1 MNFNVKEIIEKIVHK
16 KGPGPSTTYS
26 MFHVFYAIEI
36 ISKKAIG
43 RSRIAKKIEVGE
55 GAIRTIIDHLKDE
68 NLIVTSRQGC
78 KLTDKGIHLWG
89 KIELLFP
96 KRVEVKR
103 TVLNNSKYNFAFLIK
118 NSGHKVK
125 SGIIQRDAAIMG
137 GANRATVI
145 VSKEGKLAIK
155 SVSKD
160 VERDFPDASKK
171 ILKDI
176 SPENNDVIIVAGADS
191 AIRAKRGAFAA
202 SWILIN

>member
-1 MNFNVKEIIEKIVHK
+1 MNFNVKESIEEIVHK
-16 KGPGPSTTYS
+16 KGPGPATTFS
-26 MFHVFYAIEI
+26 MFHVFYALEL
-36 ISKKAIG
+36 ISKKTIG
-43 RSRIAKKIEVGE
+43 RNKLAKKIDVGE
-55 GAIRTIIDHLKDE
+55 GAIRTIIDHLKDAD
-68 NLIVTSRQGC
+68 LITTSRQGC
-78 KLTDKGIHLWG
+78 KLTNKGAHLWE

-96 KRVEVKR
+96 KRIEVKR
-103 TVLNNSKYNFAFLIK
+103 TILNNSKYNFAFLIK
-118 NSGHKVK
+118 NSGHKIK

-160 VERDFPDASKK
+160 LEKDFPDASKK
-171 ILKDI
+171 ILEEF

-202 SWILIN
+202 SWVLIN

>member
-26 MFHVFYAIEI
+26 MFHVFYTIEL
-36 ISKKAIG
+36 ISKKTIG
-43 RSRIAKKIEVGE
+43 RNRIAKKIEVGE
-55 GAIRTIIDHLKDE
+55 GTIRTIINHLKDE
-68 NLIVTSRQGC
+68 NLITTSRKGG
-78 KLTDKGIHLWG
+78 KLTNKGALLWE

-96 KRVEVKR
+96 KRVEIKR

-118 NSGHKVK
+118 NSGHKIK

-160 VERDFPDASKK
+160 IERDFPDAAKK
-171 ILKDI
+171 IFEYL
-176 SPENNDVIIVAGADS
+176 SPENNDVIIIAGADS

-202 SWILIN
+202 SWVLIN

>member
-26 MFHVFYAIEI
+26 MFHVFYTIEL
-36 ISKKAIG
+36 ISKKTIG
-43 RSRIAKKIEVGE
+43 RNRIAKKIEVGE
-55 GAIRTIIDHLKDE
+55 GAIRTIINHLKDE
-68 NLIVTSRQGC
+68 NLITTSRKGG
-78 KLTDKGIHLWG
+78 KLTNKGALLWE

-96 KRVEVKR
+96 KRAEIKR

-118 NSGHKVK
+118 NSGHKIK

-160 VERDFPDASKK
+160 IERDFPDAAKK
-171 ILKDI
+171 ILEDL
-176 SPENNDVIIVAGADS
+176 SPENNDVIIIAGADS

-202 SWILIN
+202 SWVLIN